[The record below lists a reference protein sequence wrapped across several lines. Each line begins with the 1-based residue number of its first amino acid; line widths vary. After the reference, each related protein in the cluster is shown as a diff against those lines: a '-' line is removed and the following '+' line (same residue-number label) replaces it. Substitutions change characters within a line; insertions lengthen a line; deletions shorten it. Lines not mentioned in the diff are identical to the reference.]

1 MAEPQK
7 PTAAA
12 RRRFKGVRNM
22 FPHGTGRPTAA
33 ALTATALAVLVALS
47 GCSAGP
53 EPGGSPTAPG
63 GGSWAGQGPA
73 SSPNSQGS
81 SAAERQE
88 ALDAAT
94 TAAAQYDY
102 AAALKKLKPYDGTEV
117 EELAGKIS
125 REQRQAVEWKDNS
138 QISHLFFHSLIVDP
152 KRAFD
157 DGPSAQGYA
166 DYMVTV
172 KEFKAIL
179 ASLYRKG
186 YVLVNPHDIAA
197 KNGQGEMEYR
207 PIKLPKGKKP
217 LVLSED
223 DVSYYEYMDGDGFA
237 DNLALDDDGKVTNTY
252 QDAQGKT
259 RRGSYDLP
267 TLVDDFVAE
276 HPDFS
281 YRGSKGIIALTGY
294 NGVLGYRTSDI
305 EYGDDKHVDVPE
317 QKKQAKKVAGAL
329 KDEGWVFASHTW
341 GHANLTDSSLERIK
355 RDTRKWDDE
364 VRPLIGDTDLLI
376 YPFGADLAGI
386 GHYSGAK
393 YRLLA
398 KDGFDF
404 FFGIDASTPA
414 WMQLTDDYLRQARIN
429 VDGLSM
435 HAALQG
441 KHHVLD
447 QFFDVRKVI
456 DPARKRYGK

>member
-1 MAEPQK
+1 MTSQQK
-7 PTAAA
+7 TRCTRAPLVAA
-12 RRRFKGVRNM
+12 G
-22 FPHGTGRPTAA
+22 
-33 ALTATALAVLVALS
+33 LALALALG
-47 GCSAGP
+47 GCS
-53 EPGGSPTAPG
+53 SPTESGDQQGAPG
-63 GGSWAGQGPA
+63 GGSWAGQGP
-73 SSPNSQGS
+73 SGSVQSQEQGPTQQERHDAGL
-81 SAAERQE
+81 AA
-88 ALDAAT
+88 AK

-102 AAALKKLKPYDGTEV
+102 ARA
-117 EELAGKIS
+117 S
-125 REQRQAVEWKDNS
+125 RELKGLEGDDVSELSETIRAAQKKAVTWKDNS

-157 DGPSAQGYA
+157 PGPSAQGYA

-179 ASLYRKG
+179 DSLYSKG
-186 YVLVNPHDIAA
+186 YVLVNPHDIAR
-197 KNGQGEMEYR
+197 KNKQGDMEYR

-223 DVSYYEYMDGDGFA
+223 DVSYYEYMKGDGFA
-237 DNLALDDDGKVTNTY
+237 TNLALDKNGHVTNTY
-252 QDAQGKT
+252 KKADGKT
-259 RRGSYDLP
+259 VHGAYDMP
-267 TLVDDFVAE
+267 TIVDDFVAE

-305 EYGDDKHVDVPE
+305 EYGDDKKIDLPD
-317 QKKQAKKVAGAL
+317 QKKQAKKVASAL

-341 GHANLTDSSLERIK
+341 GHANMTDSSLDRIK
-355 RDTRKWDDE
+355 RDSRKWDDE

-376 YPFGADLAGI
+376 YPFGADLSGI
-386 GHYSGAK
+386 APYSGAK
-393 YRLLA
+393 YQLMK

-404 FFGIDASTPA
+404 YFGIDASTPA

-435 HAALQG
+435 AAALKG
-441 KHHVLD
+441 KHHVLGK
-447 QFFDVRKVI
+447 FFNVKKVI
-456 DPARKRYGK
+456 DPARKKYGK

>member
-1 MAEPQK
+1 
-7 PTAAA
+7 
-12 RRRFKGVRNM
+12 M
-22 FPHGTGRPTAA
+22 FPHGTARSTRTAFTAA
-33 ALTATALAVLVALS
+33 ALAVLVALS

-53 EPGGSPTAPG
+53 ESGGSSTAPG

-73 SSPNSQGS
+73 SSPEPSGP
-81 SAAERQE
+81 SAAERQG
-88 ALDAAT
+88 ALNAAT

-102 AAALKKLKPYDGTEV
+102 AAALKELKPYDGPEV
-117 EELAGKIS
+117 AELAEKIT
-125 REQRQAVEWKDNS
+125 RQQHRAVEWKDNS

-157 DGPSAQGYA
+157 PGPSAQGYA

-186 YVLVNPHDIAA
+186 YVLVNPHDIAR
-197 KNGQGEMEYR
+197 KNKQGEMEYR

-237 DNLALDDDGKVTNTY
+237 TNLTVDDDGKVTNTY
-252 QDAQGKT
+252 RDAKGKT
-259 RRGSYDLP
+259 LHGSYDLP
-267 TLVDDFVAE
+267 TIVDDFVAE

-294 NGVLGYRTSDI
+294 NGVLGYRTSDL
-305 EYGDDKHVDVPE
+305 EYGDDQHIDLPA
-317 QKKQAKKVAGAL
+317 QRKQAKKVAAAL

-341 GHANLTDSSLERIK
+341 GHANLTDSSLGRIK

-376 YPFGADLAGI
+376 FPFGADLAGI

-393 YRLLA
+393 YRLLE

-435 HAALQG
+435 AAALKG
-441 KHHVLD
+441 KHHVLGK
-447 QFFDVRKVI
+447 FFDVKKVI
-456 DPARKRYGK
+456 DPARRKYGK

>member
-1 MAEPQK
+1 MSGHDSTRSMRAAITGMGLAVALALGGCSGPAEP
-7 PTAAA
+7 
-12 RRRFKGVRNM
+12 
-22 FPHGTGRPTAA
+22 
-33 ALTATALAVLVALS
+33 
-47 GCSAGP
+47 
-53 EPGGSPTAPG
+53 GSQRSAPG
-63 GGSWAGQGPA
+63 GGTWAGQGPG
-73 SSPNSQGS
+73 SSQGTEQGPS
-81 SAAERQE
+81 PEERHQ
-88 ALDAAT
+88 AGIDAAT

-102 AAALKKLKPYDGTEV
+102 TAALKELKP
-117 EELAGKIS
+117 LAGQDVDDLTQKITA
-125 REQRQAVEWKDNS
+125 QQKKAVTWKDNS

-157 DGPSAQGYA
+157 PGPSAQGYA

-179 ASLYRKG
+179 ASVYKKG
-186 YVLVNPHDIAA
+186 YVLVNPHDIAR
-197 KNGQGEMEYR
+197 KNAQGDMEYR

-223 DVSYYEYMDGDGFA
+223 DVSYYEYMKGDGFA
-237 DNLALDDDGKVTNTY
+237 ANLTVDGAGKVTNTY
-252 QDAQGKT
+252 KDPHGKT
-259 RRGSYDLP
+259 VRGAYDMP
-267 TLVDDFVAE
+267 TIVDDFVEE
-276 HPDFS
+276 HPGFS

-305 EYGDDKHVDVPE
+305 EYGDDKHIDLPA
-317 QKKQAKKVAGAL
+317 QKQQAKKVAAAL

-341 GHANLTDSSLERIK
+341 GHANMTSSSLDRIK

-376 YPFGADLAGI
+376 FPFGADLAGI
-386 GHYSGAK
+386 ERYSGSK
-393 YRLLA
+393 YRLMK

-404 FFGIDASTPA
+404 YFGIDTSTPA

-435 HAALQG
+435 HAALNG
-441 KHHVLD
+441 KRHVLD
-447 QFFDVRKVI
+447 QFFDVQKVI
-456 DPARKRYGK
+456 DPARKKFGK